1 MRERLVL
8 QMLIVKE
15 VSCVTVVRIS
25 AEYQTTPP
33 SLAQVVTHLG
43 HSGNFVQTGAV
54 KKERGTVTVIMS
66 AKETSYVLTRC
77 AQIQWIQVITT
88 LIAVVRGQPQIIFRQ
103 LI

>member
-25 AEYQTTPP
+25 AESHATRPK
-33 SLAQVVTHLG
+33 LG
-43 HSGNFVQTGAV
+43 QAKVKSGISVETGAV